1 MSQYNAPANIDD
13 FTHTKDPAT
22 SAAGWDAQ
30 VRRWL
35 SNAGADDGGSF
46 YNHLDVGGDVVP
58 IPWDAFPLALR
69 TWYQAAADPDAARQE
84 AAETLKPWMPG
95 GEAPRRYKEGR
106 LGEPFTLLRRQQDE
120 YCEWHTYRENG
131 RITRVDFTCEG
142 PEYWDHLAAE
152 DFDVVLDAYRKHVS
166 PDVQPEDLMYPEDV
180 VVLDDGSWTLF
191 GVKDTYNGLN
201 KWNTTHGAMH
211 LTHEANTLGAEVR
224 LAADA
229 TVLRGEPGDLLDAA
243 GPLICCAGF
252 GGATRSSDPSIGL
265 GVHRVVAAGDRVALA
280 DPIGLY
286 ISVLNEA
293 AFTDFDGNPVDC
305 WRVTRGTEAGPHPR
319 ILRATFTPP
328 SDDAVYVGGV
338 ELTHGGQIA
347 DYVQMVLYGATVHRA
362 EGDPA
367 PQPQPCGNAC
377 CTHPDHPGF
386 KVAVPIGVDCSRLR
400 WTQFAPLGP
409 GDPEAVE
416 PAAAAA
422 IQEDALAGT
431 SVPDPPPFPP
441 RSR

>member
-1 MSQYNAPANIDD
+1 MSQYNAPANVDD
-13 FTHTKDPAT
+13 FANTKDPAK

-46 YNHLDVGGDVVP
+46 YNHLGVGGDVVP
-58 IPWDAFPLALR
+58 ITWDAFPLALK
-69 TWYQAAADPDAARQE
+69 TWYKEAADPDAARHA
-84 AAETLKPWMPG
+84 AAETLKPWIAG
-95 GEAPRRYKEGR
+95 DEAPRVLKDGR
-106 LGEPFTLLRRQQDE
+106 LGETVTLLRRQQDE
-120 YCEWHTYRENG
+120 YCEWRTYRQNG

-142 PEYWDHLAAE
+142 PEYWDHLATE
-152 DFDVVLDAYRKHVS
+152 DFDLVVELYRKHVS
-166 PDVQPEDLMYPEDV
+166 LDVQPEDLKWPENV
-180 VVLDDGSWTLF
+180 VVLDGGEWKEL

-211 LTHEANTLGAEVR
+211 LTHEANTLGAEVG

-229 TVLRGEPGDLLDAA
+229 TVLRGKPGNFLDAA
-243 GPLICCAGF
+243 VPLICCARF
-252 GGATRSSDPSIGL
+252 GGASRSSDPSIGL
-265 GVHRVVAAGDRVALA
+265 GVHRVVAGGKRVALA

-286 ISVLNEA
+286 ISAVNEA

-305 WRVTRGTEAGPHPR
+305 WQVIRGAEAGPHPR

-328 SDDAVYVGGV
+328 SDDPVYVGGV

-347 DYVQMVLYGATVHRA
+347 DHIQMVLYGATVKRP
-362 EGDPA
+362 EGDPV
-367 PQPQPCGNAC
+367 PQPQAC
-377 CTHPDHPGF
+377 ENKCCVHPDHPGF
-386 KVAVPIGVDCSRLR
+386 KVALPIGVDCSRLP
-400 WTQFAPLGP
+400 WAQFAPLGP

-422 IQEDALAGT
+422 VQEDTLIGT
-431 SVPDPPPFPP
+431 PVPDPAPYPP
-441 RSR
+441 RGR